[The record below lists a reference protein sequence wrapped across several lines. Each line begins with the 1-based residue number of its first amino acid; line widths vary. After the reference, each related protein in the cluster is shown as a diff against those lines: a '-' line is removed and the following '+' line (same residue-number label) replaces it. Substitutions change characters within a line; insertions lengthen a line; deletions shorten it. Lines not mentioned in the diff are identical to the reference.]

1 MTRAFKYAADR
12 TLAAVM
18 LLLSS
23 PVLLGLAVWI
33 VVDDGRPALIRQ
45 RRAGKNGKPFGMF

>member
-12 TLAAVM
+12 TLAAVL

-23 PVLLGLAVWI
+23 PVLLGLAIWI
-33 VVDDGRPALIRQ
+33 VVDDGRRH
-45 RRAGKNGKPFGMF
+45 